1 MTEPIELIKEAFQG
15 YQLFDVGGY
24 VRDGIMGRVSHD
36 RDLSTNATPSDM
48 ITVCKV
54 HGLDFRYTKNSI
66 AHGTIVIEGIEV
78 TTFRKDVA
86 TDGRNATVEWATTI
100 EEDLSRRDAT
110 INAIAKNI
118 YTGEIVDPFD
128 GIGDIKRKIIRA
140 VGNPKERLA
149 EDTLRA
155 LRVVRFANRFGFT
168 IEFELLNAI
177 LGTSIDNI
185 SVERVR
191 EEFMKILETRNDMWI
206 TAILYK
212 VLPEF
217 KVLKGLDGGNKHN
230 ETVEQHSLMSM
241 EHAMKGSPKPLNA
254 FIAILHDIGK
264 FETYNN
270 TERMF
275 KGHEDVGAEKIK
287 EIMTRMK
294 FSNDEIEYA
303 YIMVK
308 NHMRWHFYD
317 DGFTTPSDRAIRRAI
332 RDLPDKFSKEEM
344 VTDLILLTWA
354 DCQGNLLNEKESLE
368 NYIERKGILARALE
382 MIKEKPEVTVSGL
395 EFNGKD
401 LIEMGFK
408 PSPLFNTILTDI
420 LNKVIGED
428 ESMKLEN
435 NKEILKKYVIEKYNR

>member
-1 MTEPIELIKEAFQG
+1 MTEPIELIMEAFRG

-24 VRDGIMGRVSHD
+24 VRDGIMGEVSHD
-36 RDLSTNATPSDM
+36 RDLATNATPSGM
-48 ITVCKV
+48 ITTCKV
-54 HGLDFRYTKNSI
+54 HGLNYRYTKNSI
-66 AHGTIVIEGIEV
+66 AHGTIIIEGIEV

-86 TDGRNATVEWATTI
+86 TDGRNATVEWAETI
-100 EEDLSRRDAT
+100 EEDLSRRDIT
-110 INAIAKNI
+110 INAIAINV
-118 YTGEIVDPFD
+118 YTGEIVDPFN
-128 GIGDIKRKIIRA
+128 GIQDIRRKIIRA

-155 LRVVRFANRFGFT
+155 LRAIRFANRFGFT

-177 LGTSIDNI
+177 LNTSIDNL

-191 EEFMKILETRNDMWI
+191 EEFMKILETKEDMWI

-217 KVLKGLDGGNKHN
+217 KMLKGLDGGKKHN
-230 ETVEQHSLMSM
+230 ENVDKHSIMSM
-241 EHAMKGSPKPLNA
+241 EYMMKESSKPLNA
-254 FIAILHDIGK
+254 FIALLHDIGK

-270 TERMF
+270 SERMF
-275 KGHEDVGAEKIK
+275 KGHEDVGAENIK

-317 DGFTTPSDRAIRRAI
+317 DGFTAPTDRAIRRAI

-344 VTDLILLTWA
+344 VSDLILLTWT
-354 DCQGNLLNEKESLE
+354 DCQANLLNEKESFE
-368 NYIERKGILARALE
+368 DYTSRKGILSRALE
-382 MIKEKPEVTVSGL
+382 MIREKPEVTVNGL
-395 EFNGKD
+395 ELNGKD

-408 PSPLFNTILTDI
+408 PSPIFNTILTDV

-435 NKEILKKYVIEKYNR
+435 DKETLKKYVTEKYKR